1 MHQNPFPK
9 VRIISPLIVCLSIFI
24 SGCGGSDL
32 GDAPTLYPVKGTIK
46 KDGKGL
52 KDVRVSLVPV
62 EDGTPAVGVSG
73 ADGTYELSNPKGGL
87 GARSGA
93 YKVVLS
99 ITTSPDSYSGS
110 GDPNLVKLPFPKSYT
125 SKTTT
130 PKSFTVKEGDNV
142 VDIEF

>member
-1 MHQNPFPK
+1 MHQNPFPTPW
-9 VRIISPLIVCLSIFI
+9 ISAPFLVCLCIWI
-24 SGCGGSDL
+24 SGCGGGDL

-52 KDVRVSLVPV
+52 KGVRVSFVPV
-62 EDGTPAVGVSG
+62 DDGTPAVGVSG
-73 ADGTYELSNPKGGL
+73 EDGTYELSNPKGGM
-87 GARSGA
+87 GARAGA

-99 ITTSPDSYSGS
+99 ITTSPESYSGK
-110 GDPNLVKLPFPKSYT
+110 GDPNLAKLPFPKSYG

-130 PKSFTVKEGDNV
+130 PKSYTVKEGDNV